1 MTSLSKI
8 NSKIL
13 DMNIPYKPKLPETN
27 QPIIIIGASGIV
39 KDAHLPAYEMA
50 GFTVFGITN
59 RTISKAH
66 DLAKKFKIAN
76 VFENVA
82 EAVKNAPSNAV
93 YDITVLPDQYIE
105 ILEQLPDGAAVLI
118 QKPMGNDLAQAREIV
133 AVCERKKLVAGI
145 NFQLRFASFVS
156 AARHLIKEGI
166 IGDLYDL
173 EFKVT
178 VNTPWELFPLIKEHP
193 RLEILFHSV
202 HYIDCIRSFLGNPK
216 SVMAKT
222 EKHPLKKLSSS
233 RSTII
238 LDYGEDKHVVI
249 NTNHDHHF
257 GAKHEESYIKWE
269 GTKGAIKAKMGLLMN
284 YPDGLPDEFEYS
296 IANENGEYEWKK
308 IELEGSWF
316 PEAFIGT
323 MSNLMRFKEGSDI
336 KLLASVQD
344 VLDTMKVVEAC
355 YISNE
360 SGGVSLN
367 ELYFTI

>member
-1 MTSLSKI
+1 
-8 NSKIL
+8 
-13 DMNIPYKPKLPETN
+13 MNIPYKPLLPETE

-50 GFTVFGITN
+50 GFKVFGITN
-59 RTISKAH
+59 RTISKAY
-66 DLAKKFKIAN
+66 DLQKQFKIDH

-82 EAVKNAPSNAV
+82 DAVKNAPSNAV

-133 AVCERKKLVAGI
+133 AVCERKNLVAAI

-156 AARHLIKEGI
+156 AARYLITEGI
-166 IGDLYDL
+166 IGQLYDL

-216 SVMAKT
+216 GVMAKT
-222 EKHPLKKLSSS
+222 AKHPLKKLSSS

-238 LDYGEDKHVVI
+238 LDYAEDMHVVI

-257 GAKHEESYIKWE
+257 GPKHEESYIKWE
-269 GTKGAIKAKMGLLMN
+269 GTKGAIRAKMGLLMN
-284 YPDGLPDEFEYS
+284 YPDGLPDVFEY
-296 IANENGEYEWKK
+296 ALAKKDNEKEYEWTEVK
-308 IELEGSWF
+308 LEGSWF
-316 PEAFIGT
+316 PEAFIGA
-323 MSNLMRFKEGSDI
+323 MSNLMRYKEGSDE
-336 KLLASVQD
+336 KLSASVQD
-344 VLDTMKVVEAC
+344 VLGTMKVVEAC
-355 YISNE
+355 YISSKN
-360 SGGVSLN
+360 GGISFDEV
-367 ELYFTI
+367 

>member
-1 MTSLSKI
+1 
-8 NSKIL
+8 
-13 DMNIPYKPKLPETN
+13 MNIPYKPKLPETN

-50 GFTVFGITN
+50 GFNVFGITN

-66 DLAKKFKIAN
+66 DLAKQFKIEH

-82 EAVKNAPSNAV
+82 DAVKNAPSNAV

-156 AARHLIKEGI
+156 AARHLVNEGI

-222 EKHPLKKLSSS
+222 AKHPLKKLSSS

-257 GAKHEESYIKWE
+257 GPKHEESYIKWE

-296 IANENGEYEWKK
+296 LQNKNGEYEWKK

-323 MSNLMRFKEGSDI
+323 MSNLMRFKEGSDT

>member
-1 MTSLSKI
+1 MDI
-8 NSKIL
+8 Q
-13 DMNIPYKPKLPETN
+13 YKPLLPETN
-27 QPIIIIGASGIV
+27 LPIIIIGASGIV

-50 GFTVFGITN
+50 GFNVFGITN
-59 RTISKAH
+59 RTLSKAQ
-66 DLAKKFKIAN
+66 DMAKQFGIPN

-82 EAVKNAPSNAV
+82 DAVKNAPSNAV

-118 QKPMGNDLAQAREIV
+118 QKPMGNDLAQAKEIV

-145 NFQLRFASFVS
+145 NFQLRFASYIS
-156 AARHLIKEGI
+156 AARYLINKGI
-166 IGDLYDL
+166 IGELYDL
-173 EFKVT
+173 EVKVT

-216 SVMAKT
+216 GVYAKT
-222 EKHPLKKLSSS
+222 TNHPLKKLSSC
-233 RSTII
+233 RSSII
-238 LDYGEDKHVVI
+238 LDYGDSMRVVI

-257 GAKHEESYIKWE
+257 GPKHEESYIKWE

-284 YPDGLPDEFEYS
+284 YPDGMPDEFEAV
-296 IANENGEYEWKK
+296 IEKNGKYEWEK

-323 MSNLMRFKEGSDI
+323 MSNLMRFKEGSDS

-360 SGGVSLN
+360 KGAIPLK
-367 ELYFTI
+367 EL

>member
-1 MTSLSKI
+1 
-8 NSKIL
+8 
-13 DMNIPYKPKLPETN
+13 MNIPYKPLLPETQ

-50 GFTVFGITN
+50 GFSVFGITN
-59 RTISKAH
+59 RTFSKAQ
-66 DLAKKFKIAN
+66 DMAKQFGIPN

-105 ILEQLPDGAAVLI
+105 ILNQLPDGAAVLI

-133 AVCERKKLVAGI
+133 AVCERKKVVAAI

-156 AARHLIKEGI
+156 AARYLINQGI

-173 EFKVT
+173 EVKVT

-216 SVMAKT
+216 GVYAKT
-222 EKHPLKKLSSS
+222 SHHPLKKLSSC
-233 RSTII
+233 RSSII
-238 LDYGEDKHVVI
+238 LNYDEAMRVVI

-257 GAKHEESYIKWE
+257 GPKHEESYIKWE

-284 YPDGLPDEFEYS
+284 YPDGLPDEFE
-296 IANENGEYEWKK
+296 IALPNDEGIYEWKK

-323 MSNLMRFKEGSDI
+323 MSNLMRFKEGSDQ

-355 YISNE
+355 YISNKN
-360 SGGVSLN
+360 GGVSID
-367 ELYFTI
+367 EL

>member
-1 MTSLSKI
+1 
-8 NSKIL
+8 
-13 DMNIPYKPKLPETN
+13 MNIPYKPLLPETV

-66 DLAKKFKIAN
+66 DLAKQFKIEH

-82 EAVKNAPSNAV
+82 EAVKNAPKNAV

-118 QKPMGNDLAQAREIV
+118 QKPMGNDLAQAKEIV
-133 AVCERKKLVAGI
+133 AVCERKNLVAAI

-156 AARHLIKEGI
+156 AARYMINQGI

-222 EKHPLKKLSSS
+222 AKHPLKKLSSS

-238 LDYGEDKHVVI
+238 LDYGENMHVVI

-257 GAKHEESYIKWE
+257 GPKHEESYIKWE

-284 YPDGLPDEFEYS
+284 YPDGLPDVFEYALP
-296 IANENGEYEWKK
+296 IKDGENEYEWTKV
-308 IELEGSWF
+308 ELEGSWF
-316 PEAFIGT
+316 PEAFIGA

-336 KLLASVQD
+336 ILSASVQD
-344 VLDTMKVVEAC
+344 VLGTMKVVEAC

-360 SGGVSLN
+360 KGGITLN
-367 ELYFTI
+367 EL

>member
-1 MTSLSKI
+1 
-8 NSKIL
+8 
-13 DMNIPYKPKLPETN
+13 MNIPYKPLLPETE

-50 GFTVFGITN
+50 GFKVFGITN

-66 DLAKKFKIAN
+66 DLQKEFKIDH
-76 VFENVA
+76 VFESVA
-82 EAVKNAPSNAV
+82 DAVKNAPSNAV

-118 QKPMGNDLAQAREIV
+118 QKPMGNDLSQAREIV
-133 AVCERKKLVAGI
+133 AVCERKNLVAAI

-156 AARHLIKEGI
+156 AARYLINEGI
-166 IGDLYDL
+166 LGQLYDF

-216 SVMAKT
+216 GVMAKT
-222 EKHPLKKLSSS
+222 AKHPLKKLSSS

-238 LDYGEDKHVVI
+238 LDYGEDMHVVI

-257 GAKHEESYIKWE
+257 GPKHEESYIKWE
-269 GTKGAIKAKMGLLMN
+269 GTKGAVRAKMGLLMN
-284 YPDGLPDEFEYS
+284 YPDGLPDVFEY
-296 IANENGEYEWKK
+296 ALPVKEGENEYQWTEVK
-308 IELEGSWF
+308 LEGSWF
-316 PEAFIGT
+316 PEAFIGA
-323 MSNLMRFKEGSDI
+323 MSNLMRYKEGSDE
-336 KLLASVQD
+336 KLSASVQD
-344 VLDTMKVVEAC
+344 VLGTMKVVEAC
-355 YISNE
+355 YISSKN
-360 SGGVSLN
+360 GGISFDEV
-367 ELYFTI
+367 

>member
-1 MTSLSKI
+1 
-8 NSKIL
+8 
-13 DMNIPYKPKLPETN
+13 MNIPYKPLLPETQ

-66 DLAKKFKIAN
+66 DLAKQFKIQH

-93 YDITVLPDQYIE
+93 YDITVLPNQYIE
-105 ILEQLPDGAAVLI
+105 ILEQLPNGAAVLI
-118 QKPMGNDLAQAREIV
+118 QKPMGNDLGQARKIV
-133 AVCERKKLVAGI
+133 AVCERKKLVAAI

-156 AARHLIKEGI
+156 AARHLITEGI

-216 SVMAKT
+216 GVYAKT
-222 EKHPLKKLSSS
+222 TNHPLKKLSSC
-233 RSTII
+233 RSSII
-238 LDYGEDKHVVI
+238 LDYGDSMRVVI

-257 GAKHEESYIKWE
+257 GSKHEESYIKWE

-284 YPDGLPDEFEYS
+284 YPDGMPDEFDVAIEK
-296 IANENGEYEWKK
+296 EGKYEWEK

-323 MSNLMRFKEGSDI
+323 MSNLMRFKEGSDS

-355 YISNE
+355 YISNKN
-360 SGGVSLN
+360 GGVSLN
-367 ELYFTI
+367 EL

>member
-1 MTSLSKI
+1 
-8 NSKIL
+8 
-13 DMNIPYKPKLPETN
+13 MNIPYKPLLPETE

-50 GFTVFGITN
+50 GFKVFGITN
-59 RTISKAH
+59 RTISKAY
-66 DLAKKFKIAN
+66 DLQKQFKIDH

-82 EAVKNAPSNAV
+82 DAVKNAPSNAV

-133 AVCERKKLVAGI
+133 AVCERKNLVAAI

-156 AARHLIKEGI
+156 AARYLISEGI
-166 IGDLYDL
+166 IGQLYDL

-216 SVMAKT
+216 GVMAKT
-222 EKHPLKKLSSS
+222 AKHPLKKLSSS

-238 LDYGEDKHVVI
+238 LDYAKDMHVVI

-257 GAKHEESYIKWE
+257 GPKHEESYIKWE
-269 GTKGAIKAKMGLLMN
+269 GTKGAIRAKMGLLMN
-284 YPDGLPDEFEYS
+284 YPDGLPDVFEY
-296 IANENGEYEWKK
+296 ALAKKDNEKEYEWTEVK
-308 IELEGSWF
+308 LEGSWF
-316 PEAFIGT
+316 PEAFIGA
-323 MSNLMRFKEGSDI
+323 MSNLMRYKEGSDKI
-336 KLLASVQD
+336 LSASVQD
-344 VLDTMKVVEAC
+344 VLGTMKVVEAC
-355 YISNE
+355 YISSKN
-360 SGGVSLN
+360 GGISFDEV
-367 ELYFTI
+367 

>member
-1 MTSLSKI
+1 MDI
-8 NSKIL
+8 Q
-13 DMNIPYKPKLPETN
+13 YKPLLPKTK

-39 KDAHLPAYEMA
+39 KDAHLPAYKMA
-50 GFTVFGITN
+50 GFSVFGITN
-59 RTISKAH
+59 RTIAKAH
-66 DLAKKFKIAN
+66 AMADEFNIPN
-76 VFENVA
+76 VFESVA
-82 EAVKNAPSNAV
+82 DAVKNAPSNAV

-118 QKPMGNDLAQAREIV
+118 QKPMGNDLAQAKEIV
-133 AVCERKKLVAGI
+133 AVCERKKLAAGI
-145 NFQLRFASFVS
+145 NFQLRFASYIS
-156 AARHLIKEGI
+156 AARQLINQGI

-173 EFKVT
+173 EVKVT

-216 SVMAKT
+216 GVYAKT
-222 EKHPLKKLSSS
+222 ANHPLKKLSSC
-233 RSTII
+233 RSSII
-238 LDYGEDKHVVI
+238 MDYGDSMRVVI

-257 GAKHEESYIKWE
+257 GSKHEESYIKWE

-284 YPDGLPDEFEYS
+284 YPEGMSDEFEV
-296 IANENGEYEWKK
+296 AVEKDRKYEWEK

-323 MSNLMRFKEGSDI
+323 MSNLMRFKEGSDD

-360 SGGVSLN
+360 KGGIPLN
-367 ELYFTI
+367 EL

>member
-1 MTSLSKI
+1 
-8 NSKIL
+8 
-13 DMNIPYKPKLPETN
+13 MNISYKPLLPETD

-59 RTISKAH
+59 RTLSKAR
-66 DLAKKFKIAN
+66 DLARKFKIEH
-76 VFENVA
+76 VFETVA
-82 EAVKNAPSNAV
+82 DAVKNAPENAV

-133 AVCERKKLVAGI
+133 AVCERKKLVAAI

-156 AARHLIKEGI
+156 AARHLINQGI
-166 IGDLYDL
+166 IGELYDL

-222 EKHPLKKLSSS
+222 AKHPLKKLSSS
-233 RSTII
+233 RSSII
-238 LDYGEDKHVVI
+238 LDYGETMHVVI

-257 GAKHEESYIKWE
+257 GPKHEESYIKWE

-284 YPDGLPDEFEYS
+284 YPDGLPDIFEYALP
-296 IANENGEYEWKK
+296 IEGNEKEYEWKK

-323 MSNLMRFKEGSDI
+323 MSNLMRFKEGSDQI
-336 KLLASVQD
+336 LHTSVQD
-344 VLDTMKVVEAC
+344 VLETMKVVEAC
-355 YISNE
+355 YISNKK
-360 SGGVSLN
+360 GGVSLD
-367 ELYFTI
+367 EL

>member
-1 MTSLSKI
+1 
-8 NSKIL
+8 
-13 DMNIPYKPKLPETN
+13 MNIPYKPLLPETT

-39 KDAHLPAYEMA
+39 KDAHLPAYKMA

-66 DLAKKFKIAN
+66 DLAKEFKIAH

-82 EAVKNAPSNAV
+82 DAVKNAPSNAV

-118 QKPMGNDLAQAREIV
+118 QKPMGNDLAQAKEIV
-133 AVCERKKLVAGI
+133 AVCERKKLVAAI

-156 AARHLIKEGI
+156 AARYMIDQGI

-173 EFKVT
+173 EVKVT

-216 SVMAKT
+216 GVYAKT
-222 EKHPLKKLSSS
+222 TNHPLKKLSSC
-233 RSTII
+233 RSSII
-238 LDYGEDKHVVI
+238 LDYGDSMRVVI

-257 GAKHEESYIKWE
+257 GPKYEESYIKWE

-284 YPDGLPDEFEYS
+284 YPDGLPDEFEIS
-296 IANENGEYEWKK
+296 LANEEGIYEWKQ
-308 IELEGSWF
+308 IQLEGSWF

-323 MSNLMRFKEGSDI
+323 MSNLMRFKEGSDTV
-336 KLLASVQD
+336 LHASVQD

-360 SGGVSLN
+360 SGGITLN
-367 ELYFTI
+367 EL

>member
-1 MTSLSKI
+1 
-8 NSKIL
+8 
-13 DMNIPYKPKLPETN
+13 MNIPYKPLLPETE

-50 GFTVFGITN
+50 GFKVFGITN
-59 RTISKAH
+59 RTISKAY
-66 DLAKKFKIAN
+66 DLQKQFKIDH
-76 VFENVA
+76 VFESVA
-82 EAVKNAPSNAV
+82 DAVKNAPSNAV

-133 AVCERKKLVAGI
+133 AVCERKNLVAAI

-156 AARHLIKEGI
+156 AARYLINEGI
-166 IGDLYDL
+166 IGQLYDL

-216 SVMAKT
+216 GVMAKT
-222 EKHPLKKLSSS
+222 AKHPLKKLSSS

-238 LDYGEDKHVVI
+238 LDYAEDMHVVI

-257 GAKHEESYIKWE
+257 GPKHEESYIKWE
-269 GTKGAIKAKMGLLMN
+269 GTKGAIRAKMGLLMN
-284 YPDGLPDEFEYS
+284 YPDGLPDVFEY
-296 IANENGEYEWKK
+296 ALAKKDNEKEYEWTEVK
-308 IELEGSWF
+308 LEGSWF
-316 PEAFIGT
+316 PEAFIGA
-323 MSNLMRFKEGSDI
+323 MSNLMRYKEGSDKI
-336 KLLASVQD
+336 LSASVQD
-344 VLDTMKVVEAC
+344 VLGTMKVVEAC
-355 YISNE
+355 YISSKN
-360 SGGVSLN
+360 GGISFDEV
-367 ELYFTI
+367 

>member
-1 MTSLSKI
+1 
-8 NSKIL
+8 
-13 DMNIPYKPKLPETN
+13 MNIPYKPLLPETE

-50 GFTVFGITN
+50 GFKVFGITN
-59 RTISKAH
+59 RTISKAY
-66 DLAKKFKIAN
+66 DLQKQFKIDH

-82 EAVKNAPSNAV
+82 DAVKNAPSNAV

-133 AVCERKKLVAGI
+133 AVCERKNLVAAI

-156 AARHLIKEGI
+156 AARYLINEGI
-166 IGDLYDL
+166 IGQLYDL

-216 SVMAKT
+216 GVMAKT
-222 EKHPLKKLSSS
+222 AKHPLKKLSSS

-238 LDYGEDKHVVI
+238 LDYAEDMHVVI

-257 GAKHEESYIKWE
+257 GPKHEESYIKWE
-269 GTKGAIKAKMGLLMN
+269 GTKGAIRAKMGLLMN
-284 YPDGLPDEFEYS
+284 YPDGLPDVFEY
-296 IANENGEYEWKK
+296 ALAKKDNEKEYEWTEVK
-308 IELEGSWF
+308 LEGSWF
-316 PEAFIGT
+316 PEAFIGA
-323 MSNLMRFKEGSDI
+323 MSNLMRYKEGSDE
-336 KLLASVQD
+336 KLSASVQD
-344 VLDTMKVVEAC
+344 VLGTMKVVEAC
-355 YISNE
+355 YISSKN
-360 SGGVSLN
+360 GGISFDEV
-367 ELYFTI
+367 

>member
-1 MTSLSKI
+1 
-8 NSKIL
+8 
-13 DMNIPYKPKLPETN
+13 MNIPYKPLLPETE

-50 GFTVFGITN
+50 GFKVFGITN
-59 RTISKAH
+59 RTISKAY
-66 DLAKKFKIAN
+66 DLQKQFKIDH

-82 EAVKNAPSNAV
+82 DAVKNAPSNAV

-133 AVCERKKLVAGI
+133 AVCERKNLVAAI

-156 AARHLIKEGI
+156 AARYLINEGI
-166 IGDLYDL
+166 IGQLYDL
-173 EFKVT
+173 ELKVT

-216 SVMAKT
+216 GVMAKT
-222 EKHPLKKLSSS
+222 AKHPLKKLSSS

-238 LDYGEDKHVVI
+238 LDYAEDMHVVI

-257 GAKHEESYIKWE
+257 GPKHEESYIKWE
-269 GTKGAIKAKMGLLMN
+269 GTKGAIRAKMGLLMN
-284 YPDGLPDEFEYS
+284 YPDGLPDVFEY
-296 IANENGEYEWKK
+296 ALAKKDNEKEYEW
-308 IELEGSWF
+308 IEVKLEGSWF
-316 PEAFIGT
+316 PEAFIGA
-323 MSNLMRFKEGSDI
+323 MSNLMRYKEGSDKI
-336 KLLASVQD
+336 LSASVQD
-344 VLDTMKVVEAC
+344 VLGTMKVVEAC
-355 YISNE
+355 YISSKN
-360 SGGVSLN
+360 GGISFDEV
-367 ELYFTI
+367 

>member
-1 MTSLSKI
+1 
-8 NSKIL
+8 
-13 DMNIPYKPKLPETN
+13 MNIPYKPLLPETT

-39 KDAHLPAYEMA
+39 KDAHLPAYKMA

-66 DLAKKFKIAN
+66 DMAKQFGIPN

-82 EAVKNAPSNAV
+82 DAVKNAPSNAV

-118 QKPMGNDLAQAREIV
+118 QKPMGNDLAQAKEIV
-133 AVCERKKLVAGI
+133 AVCERKKLVAAI

-156 AARHLIKEGI
+156 AARYIINQGI

-173 EFKVT
+173 EVKVT

-216 SVMAKT
+216 GVYAKT
-222 EKHPLKKLSSS
+222 TNHPLKKLSSC
-233 RSTII
+233 RSSII
-238 LDYGEDKHVVI
+238 LNYGDSMRVVI

-257 GAKHEESYIKWE
+257 GPKHEESYIKWE

-284 YPDGLPDEFEYS
+284 YPDGLPDEFEYNVP
-296 IANENGEYEWKK
+296 APTDEACEWKK

-323 MSNLMRFKEGSDI
+323 MSNLMRFKEGSDTV
-336 KLLASVQD
+336 LHTSVQD

-355 YISNE
+355 YISNKN
-360 SGGVSLN
+360 GGISLD
-367 ELYFTI
+367 EL

>member
-1 MTSLSKI
+1 
-8 NSKIL
+8 
-13 DMNIPYKPKLPETN
+13 MNIPYQPKLPETK

-50 GFTVFGITN
+50 GFSVFGITN
-59 RTISKAH
+59 RTISKAN
-66 DLAKKFKIAN
+66 DLAKQFKITH

-82 EAVKNAPSNAV
+82 DAVKNAPSNAV

-133 AVCERKKLVAGI
+133 AVCERKNLVAAI

-156 AARHLIKEGI
+156 AARYIIDQDI
-166 IGDLYDL
+166 IGQLYDF

-222 EKHPLKKLSSS
+222 ARHPLKKLSSS
-233 RSTII
+233 RSSII

-257 GAKHEESYIKWE
+257 GPKHEESYIKWE

-284 YPDGLPDEFEYS
+284 YPDGLPDEFEY
-296 IANENGEYEWKK
+296 ATLNEKGEYEWKK
-308 IELEGSWF
+308 IDLEGSWF

-323 MSNLMRFKEGSDI
+323 MANLMRFKEGSDTT
-336 KLLASVQD
+336 LLASVQD
-344 VLDTMKVVEAC
+344 VLETMKVVEAC
-355 YISNE
+355 YISNN
-360 SGGVSLN
+360 SGGISLS
-367 ELYFTI
+367 EL

>member
-1 MTSLSKI
+1 
-8 NSKIL
+8 
-13 DMNIPYKPKLPETN
+13 MNIPYKPLLPETE

-39 KDAHLPAYEMA
+39 KDAHLPAYEIA
-50 GFTVFGITN
+50 GFKVFGITN
-59 RTISKAH
+59 RTISKAY
-66 DLAKKFKIAN
+66 DLQKQFKIDH

-82 EAVKNAPSNAV
+82 EAVKHAPSNAV

-133 AVCERKKLVAGI
+133 TVCERKNLVAAI
-145 NFQLRFASFVS
+145 NFQLRFSSFVS
-156 AARHLIKEGI
+156 AARYLITEGI
-166 IGDLYDL
+166 IGDLYDF

-216 SVMAKT
+216 GVYAKT
-222 EKHPLKKLSSS
+222 AKHPLKKLSSS

-257 GAKHEESYIKWE
+257 GPKHEESYIKWE

-284 YPDGLPDEFEYS
+284 YPDGLPDVFEY
-296 IANENGEYEWKK
+296 ALPKKDNEKEYEWTEVK
-308 IELEGSWF
+308 LEGSWF
-316 PEAFIGT
+316 PEAFIGA
-323 MSNLMRFKEGSDI
+323 MSNLMRFKEGSD
-336 KLLASVQD
+336 KVLSASVQD
-344 VLDTMKVVEAC
+344 VLGTMKVVEAC
-355 YISNE
+355 YS
-360 SGGVSLN
+360 SSKGGGVSLN
-367 ELYFTI
+367 EL